1 MTDAEKAAAHS
12 KAHQKWILDTLKE
25 SGGECTYEKLVEV
38 GEEHQCDTVGAMLK
52 ILKNR
57 KLIHFKQMFLMY
69 PMHKDEIVKLKKV
82 DGEEKDIVSKTS
94 NLSLA
99 PTKKLGKSEAPAP
112 ASFTVGT
119 EVITDKGTRSACNGV
134 VSRVPSE
141 PHGMYEIKHY
151 GWKSGKVG
159 KYSANNMVKATDAE
173 IKARKES
180 EATKKKTLEQSNA
193 LELGAES
200 EQAVDA
206 KMKTAKTVVSS
217 GDDNGAAGQTYS
229 YEQLKH
235 PGPFPAGID
244 VTRRETYLSAGDCEK
259 LFGMTAEALAQM
271 PKWKRNNLKKK
282 VGLF

>member
-1 MTDAEKAAAHS
+1 M
-12 KAHQKWILDTLKE
+12 
-25 SGGECTYEKLVEV
+25 
-38 GEEHQCDTVGAMLK
+38 
-52 ILKNR
+52 
-57 KLIHFKQMFLMY
+57 
-69 PMHKDEIVKLKKV
+69 
-82 DGEEKDIVSKTS
+82 
-94 NLSLA
+94 
-99 PTKKLGKSEAPAP
+99 
-112 ASFTVGT
+112 FTVGT
-119 EVITDKGTRSACNGV
+119 EVITDKGTRSACNGI

-141 PHGMYEIKHY
+141 PNGLYEIKHY

-180 EATKKKTLEQSNA
+180 EASKKKTLEQSKCIKVGGGIRTSSRRQIENRKNSRIFW
-193 LELGAES
+193 GDN
-200 EQAVDA
+200 DA
-206 KMKTAKTVVSS
+206 T
-217 GDDNGAAGQTYS
+217 GQTYS

-244 VTRRETYLSAGDCEK
+244 VTRRETYLSAGDCER